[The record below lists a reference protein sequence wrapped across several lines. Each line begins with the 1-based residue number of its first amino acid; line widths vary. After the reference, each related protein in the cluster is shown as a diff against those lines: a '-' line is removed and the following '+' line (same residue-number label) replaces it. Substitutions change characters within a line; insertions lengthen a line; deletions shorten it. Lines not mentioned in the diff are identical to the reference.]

1 MGRVH
6 KGCLGILP
14 AGALGV
20 AFFDHLTGELTRLDG
35 SVCFLEREGSASG
48 AALRAAGKLRIGDAT
63 IDLHGISRPHLL
75 ACFDAG
81 WLPEIVLVC
90 TQPDQL
96 LGMMKAIVRLIERL
110 HSAGA
115 LDDAVS
121 ELPVFVLC
129 SNGIYFQRVRQY
141 FIELIEEAITF
152 GRLPELWPDRMP
164 RIVGKLLRGVTIQT
178 GLREGE
184 GADAIYRPGQRG
196 RTQLTGGDAANRA
209 RVAEVFGSLGGW
221 VEVAAHPSA
230 TRVEFD
236 KALVNLCINLL
247 GQLHAIDDAG
257 HFRLLTIRE
266 IFAEEGSD
274 EPRELARHVIDVGRA
289 VGAYSAEDDFETLFS
304 QMMAS
309 GRLYLDHVP
318 SSLQWIEQ
326 QLRQGRLEA
335 RPTPTERWLLE
346 PLIRYARV
354 AALEDAAHY
363 FERLTRQIEHRLAL
377 AVQAQGRAGEA
388 AAK

>member
-6 KGCLGILP
+6 QGCLGILP

-20 AFFDHLTGELTRLDG
+20 GFFYHLTDELQRLDG

-48 AALRAAGKLRIGDAT
+48 AALRASGSLHIGDAV
-63 IDLHGISRPHLL
+63 IEMPRVARPDLP
-75 ACFDAG
+75 ACFEAG

-96 LGMMKAIVRLIERL
+96 LGMMKTIVRLIELL
-110 HSAGA
+110 HSADD
-115 LDDAVS
+115 LDES
-121 ELPVFVLC
+121 MSGLPAFVLC

-152 GRLPELWPDRMP
+152 GRLPELWPERMP

-178 GLREGE
+178 GQREGD
-184 GADAIYRPGQRG
+184 GAEAIYRPGKRG
-196 RTQLTGGDAANRA
+196 RTLLAGGDATNRV
-209 RVAEVFGSLGGW
+209 RVAELGSALGGW
-221 VEVAAHPSA
+221 FEVAAHPSA

-236 KALVNLCINLL
+236 KALINLCANLL

-257 HFRLLTIRE
+257 NFRALTVRE
-266 IFAEEGSD
+266 ILENEGS
-274 EPRELARHVIDVGRA
+274 EETRELARHVIAVGRA
-289 VGAYSAEDDFETLFS
+289 VGVYAAEEDFEAIHA
-304 QMMAS
+304 QMMD
-309 GRLYLDHVP
+309 GERGVLDHVP

-326 QLRQGRLEA
+326 QLRRGTLEA
-335 RPTPTERWLLE
+335 RLTPTEQWLLE

-354 AALEDAAHY
+354 SGLDEAAYY
-363 FERLTRQIEHRLAL
+363 FERLTHRVEQRLAL
-377 AVQAQGRAGEA
+377 ASGRPTIR
-388 AAK
+388 

>member
-1 MGRVH
+1 MGRVQ

-20 AFFDHLTGELTRLDG
+20 AFFHHLTGELTRLDG
-35 SVCFLEREGSASG
+35 GVCFLEREGSASG
-48 AALRAAGKLRIGDAT
+48 AALRAAGTLRIGDAT
-63 IDLHGISRPHLL
+63 IDMRRIARPHLL
-75 ACFDAG
+75 ACFEAG

-96 LGMMKAIVRLIERL
+96 LGMMKTIVRLIERV

-209 RVAEVFGSLGGW
+209 RAAELMGSLGGW

-289 VGAYSAEDDFETLFS
+289 VGAYSAEDDFETLYS

-309 GRLYLDHVP
+309 GRLFLDHVP

-326 QLRQGRLEA
+326 QLRRGGLEA

-354 AALEDAAHY
+354 AALEEAAHY

-377 AVQAQGRAGEA
+377 AVQAQSA
-388 AAK
+388 

>member
-1 MGRVH
+1 MGRVQ
-6 KGCLGILP
+6 KGRVGILS

-20 AFFDHLTGELTRLDG
+20 AFFHHLTGKLARLDG
-35 SVCFLEREGSASG
+35 GVCFLQREGSASG
-48 AALRAAGKLRIGDAT
+48 AALRDAGTLRIGDAT
-63 IDLHGISRPHLL
+63 IDTRGIARPDLL
-75 ACFDAG
+75 ACFGAG

-96 LGMMKAIVRLIERL
+96 LGMMKTIVRLIERV
-110 HSAGA
+110 HSASA

-152 GRLPELWPDRMP
+152 GRLPELWPERMP

-178 GLREGE
+178 GQRDGE

-196 RTQLTGGDAANRA
+196 RTLLVGGDAGNRMRA
-209 RVAEVFGSLGGW
+209 ASFLSSLGGW

-236 KALVNLCINLL
+236 KALVNLCANLL
-247 GQLHAIDDAG
+247 GQLRAIDDAG
-257 HFRLLTIRE
+257 RFRPLTIRE
-266 IFAEEGSD
+266 ILTDEGGG
-274 EPRELARHVIDVGRA
+274 EMRELARHVIAVGRS
-289 VGAYSAEDDFETLFS
+289 VGAYTAAETFEPLHAQMIDSA
-304 QMMAS
+304 
-309 GRLYLDHVP
+309 RLHLDHIP

-326 QLRQGRLEA
+326 QLRRGTLEA
-335 RPTPTERWLLE
+335 RLTPTEQWLIE

-363 FERLTRQIEHRLAL
+363 FERLTRQIEHRLSL
-377 AVQAQGRAGEA
+377 AIQAQSSRGKLSA
-388 AAK
+388 

>member
-1 MGRVH
+1 MGRVR
-6 KGCLGILP
+6 KGCAGILP

-20 AFFDHLTGELTRLDG
+20 AFFQHLTGELARLDG

-48 AALRAAGKLRIGDAT
+48 AALRAAGTLRIGEVTLDTKRIARP
-63 IDLHGISRPHLL
+63 DLP

-96 LGMMKAIVRLIERL
+96 LAMMKTIVRLIERV

-141 FIELIEEAITF
+141 FIELIEEAIAF
-152 GRLPELWPDRMP
+152 GRLPELWPERMP

-178 GLREGE
+178 GQREGS
-184 GADAIYRPGQRG
+184 GANAIYRPGPRG
-196 RTQLTGGDAANRA
+196 RTLLAGGDAANRA
-209 RVAEVFGSLGGW
+209 RVAELLSAYGGW
-221 VEVAAHPSA
+221 VEIAAHPSP

-236 KALVNLCINLL
+236 KALVNLSANLF

-257 HFRLLTIRE
+257 NFRALTMRE
-266 IFAEEGSD
+266 ILAEDGSGETRD
-274 EPRELARHVIDVGRA
+274 IARHVIDIGRA
-289 VGAYSAEDDFETLFS
+289 VGAYAAEENFETLYS
-304 QMMAS
+304 QMLDSA
-309 GRLYLDHVP
+309 RLHLDHVP
-318 SSLQWIEQ
+318 SSLQWIGQ
-326 QLRQGRLEA
+326 QLRLRNLEPRL
-335 RPTPTERWLLE
+335 TPTERWLLE
-346 PLIRYARV
+346 PLIRYAHG
-354 AALEDAAHY
+354 AGLEDAAHY
-363 FERLTRQIEHRLAL
+363 FERLTREVEHRLGLAASAL
-377 AVQAQGRAGEA
+377 PR
-388 AAK
+388 KPHSR

>member
-20 AFFDHLTGELTRLDG
+20 AFFHHLSGKLTRMDG

-48 AALRAAGKLRIGDAT
+48 QALRASGTLRIGDAT
-63 IDLHGISRPHLL
+63 IDTRGIVRPDLL

-96 LGMMKAIVRLIERL
+96 LGMMKTIVRLIERL
-110 HSAGA
+110 HSTGT
-115 LDDAVS
+115 LDDAIS

-178 GLREGE
+178 GQREGD
-184 GADAIYRPGQRG
+184 GVGAIYRPGPRG
-196 RTQLTGGDAANRA
+196 RTLLTGGDAGNRA
-209 RVAEVFGSLGGW
+209 RVAELLDARGGW
-221 VEVAAHPSA
+221 MEVAAHPSA
-230 TRVEFD
+230 TRVEFE
-236 KALVNLCINLL
+236 KALVNLCANLL
-247 GQLHAIDDAG
+247 GQLHAINLAG
-257 HFRLLTIRE
+257 NFRALTVRE
-266 IFAEEGSD
+266 ILAEESGD
-274 EPRELARHVIDVGRA
+274 EVREMARHVFAIGQS
-289 VGAYSAEDDFETLFS
+289 VGAYSAGEDFELIHS
-304 QMMAS
+304 QMIESA
-309 GRLYLDHVP
+309 RLVLDHVP

-326 QLRQGRLEA
+326 QLRLGKLEA
-335 RPTPTERWLLE
+335 RLSPTEQWLIE

-363 FERLTRQIEHRLAL
+363 FERLTREIEHRLAL
-377 AVQAQGRAGEA
+377 ATQQ
-388 AAK
+388 

>member
-1 MGRVH
+1 MGRVQ

-20 AFFDHLTGELTRLDG
+20 AFFHHLTGELTRLDG
-35 SVCFLEREGSASG
+35 SVCFLDREGSASG
-48 AALRAAGKLRIGDAT
+48 AALRAAGTIRIRDTT
-63 IDLHGISRPHLL
+63 IDIRGIARPHLL
-75 ACFDAG
+75 VCFEAG

-96 LGMMKAIVRLIERL
+96 LGMMKTIVRLIERV

-121 ELPVFVLC
+121 ELPAFVLC

-184 GADAIYRPGQRG
+184 GAGAIYRPGQRG

-209 RVAEVFGSLGGW
+209 RVAEVMDSLGGW

-236 KALVNLCINLL
+236 KALVNL
-247 GQLHAIDDAG
+247 
-257 HFRLLTIRE
+257 
-266 IFAEEGSD
+266 
-274 EPRELARHVIDVGRA
+274 
-289 VGAYSAEDDFETLFS
+289 
-304 QMMAS
+304 
-309 GRLYLDHVP
+309 
-318 SSLQWIEQ
+318 
-326 QLRQGRLEA
+326 
-335 RPTPTERWLLE
+335 
-346 PLIRYARV
+346 
-354 AALEDAAHY
+354 
-363 FERLTRQIEHRLAL
+363 
-377 AVQAQGRAGEA
+377 
-388 AAK
+388 

>member
-6 KGCLGILP
+6 RGCLGILP

-20 AFFDHLTGELTRLDG
+20 AFFCHLTGELARLDG
-35 SVCFLEREGSASG
+35 SVSFLQREGSVSG
-48 AALRAAGKLRIGDAT
+48 AALRAAGALHIGDTT
-63 IDLHGISRPHLL
+63 IDTHHVTRPDLL
-75 ACFDAG
+75 ACFEAG

-96 LGMMKAIVRLIERL
+96 LGVMKTIVRLIERL

-115 LDDAVS
+115 LDDPVS
-121 ELPVFVLC
+121 ELPIFVLC

-178 GLREGE
+178 GQREGT
-184 GADAIYRPGQRG
+184 GAGAIYRPGRRG
-196 RTQLTGGDAANRA
+196 RTLLTGGDPANRH
-209 RVAEVFGSLGGW
+209 RVAELFDALGGW
-221 VEVAAHPSA
+221 AEVATHPSA

-236 KALVNLCINLL
+236 KALINLCANLL
-247 GQLHAIDDAG
+247 GQLHAIDERG
-257 HFRLLTIRE
+257 NFRALSVRE
-266 IFAEEGSD
+266 ILAEEGS
-274 EPRELARHVIDVGRA
+274 EETRELTRHVVNVGRA
-289 VGAYSAEDDFETLFS
+289 VGAYSAEDDFEKIYS
-304 QMMAS
+304 QMIES
-309 GRLYLDHVP
+309 ERRVLDHVP

-326 QLRQGRLEA
+326 QIRCGKLEA
-335 RPTPTERWLLE
+335 RLTPTEQWLLE

-354 AALEDAAHY
+354 AALEEAAHY

-377 AVQAQGRAGEA
+377 AAQAQVKFR
-388 AAK
+388 

>member
-6 KGCLGILP
+6 QGCLGILP

-20 AFFDHLTGELTRLDG
+20 AFFYHLTGELARLDG
-35 SVCFLEREGSASG
+35 SVCCLERQGSASG
-48 AALRAAGKLRIGDAT
+48 AALRSSGVLRIGDT
-63 IDLHGISRPHLL
+63 VIDMQRVARPDLP
-75 ACFDAG
+75 ACFEAG

-96 LGMMKAIVRLIERL
+96 LGMMKTIVRLIEHV

-209 RVAEVFGSLGGW
+209 RVAEVLGSLGCW

-377 AVQAQGRAGEA
+377 AVHAQSA
-388 AAK
+388 